1 MSTDHRP
8 ETTRGQRWA
17 VPAVGLAMG
26 VAFIAIFLARHEP
39 GMAAGGFVIMAAYV
53 LILVMASRR
62 SESAALLRGQTTDE
76 RRRAINQRA
85 SAFTLNVLV
94 LVLLAGFV
102 TELIRGHS
110 GHPWDV
116 LCGAGGVTYILAT
129 IYFSRRG

>member
-1 MSTDHRP
+1 MPTDQSP
-8 ETTRGQRWA
+8 ETTRSQRWA
-17 VPAVGLAMG
+17 VPVVGLAMG
-26 VAFIAIFLARHEP
+26 VGFIAVFLARNDP
-39 GMAAGGFVIMAAYV
+39 GMAVGGFVIMAAYV

-85 SAFTLNVLV
+85 STFTLNVLV

-116 LCGAGGVTYILAT
+116 LCAAGGVTYILAT

>member
-1 MSTDHRP
+1 MPTDQTP
-8 ETTRGQRWA
+8 ETTRSQRWA
-17 VPAVGLAMG
+17 VPVVGLAMG
-26 VAFIAIFLARHEP
+26 VGFIAVFLARNDP
-39 GMAAGGFVIMAAYV
+39 GMAVAGFVIMAAYV

-116 LCGAGGVTYILAT
+116 LCAAGGVTYILAT